1 MSTKNHFTY
10 PSADGVTQ
18 IHAIC
23 WTPAE
28 PPRAVLQIA
37 HGMVEFIDRYDD
49 FAKYLNELGILVT
62 GNDHLGHGDSVT
74 SQDNWGYF
82 ADRDSLDA
90 VLTDMHT
97 LTERTKEK
105 YPDVPYILLGHSMGS
120 FLARN
125 WLGRWGGEL
134 SGAIIMGTG
143 LQPKALVQAGKRICT
158 ILAKIKGWHHR
169 SRFVDNMAFGGYNKT
184 FEPARTKRDWL
195 TRDEA
200 AVDRYLAEPRCS
212 FLFTLNGYH
221 TLFSAIERLHDREM
235 LGKMPKKLPVLFV
248 SGEADPVG
256 DFGKGV
262 RRSADT
268 FLAAGMQD
276 VDLWL
281 YTGRHEIL
289 NETDRSLVYA
299 ELARW
304 LVDIT
309 EGNHTPAG
317 TCGCGEEGCS
327 CCATGSTLPA
337 DWNAKGFMQE
347 RYKNF

>member
-1 MSTKNHFTY
+1 MSTKHHFTY
-10 PSADGVTQ
+10 PSADGITQ

-28 PPRAVLQIA
+28 KPRAILQIA

-49 FAKYLNELGILVT
+49 FARYLNELGILVT

-74 SQDNWGYF
+74 SRENWGYF
-82 ADRDSLDA
+82 ADGDSLDI
-90 VLTDMHT
+90 LLQDMHS
-97 LTERTKEK
+97 LTVHTRER
-105 YPDVPYILLGHSMGS
+105 YPGVPYILLGHSMGS

-125 WLGRWGGEL
+125 WLCRWGDEL
-134 SGAIIMGTG
+134 DGAIVMGTG
-143 LQPKALVQAGKRICT
+143 MQPEKLVQAGKLVCS
-158 ILAKIKGWHHR
+158 LMAKWKGWRHR
-169 SRFVDNMAFGGYNKT
+169 SPFVDNMAFGSYNKT

-200 AVDRYLAEPRCS
+200 VVDRYLAEPRCS

-221 TLFSAIERLHDREM
+221 TLFSAIEKLHDRE
-235 LGKMPKKLPVLFV
+235 LLRKMPKTLPVLFV

-262 RRSADT
+262 RISADT
-268 FLAAGMQD
+268 FLEAGMQD

-289 NETDRSLVYA
+289 NETDRELVYA

-304 LVDIT
+304 LVDIA
-309 EGNHTPAG
+309 EGNHRPAHDPTQCRDENC
-317 TCGCGEEGCS
+317 TCRKRGLGRYS
-327 CCATGSTLPA
+327 C
-337 DWNAKGFMQE
+337 
-347 RYKNF
+347 